1 MGSMTTSD
9 PTFRRSQIFL
19 GLALM
24 WSVVAVAVILRHHIA
39 EPISVASTI
48 INGHKVMPAHLANTP
63 IGMTSI
69 TVNGHIYFG
78 NPPALTLFQRDQV
91 SFTIV
96 IIVLV
101 LGLVASTIDLVLR
114 IVRHS
119 HRAGTVAV
127 MAGVAVALFSL
138 FGFLWGVASVGVVGG
153 LLIFSGF
160 PTRRKN
166 V

>member
-1 MGSMTTSD
+1 MTTSD
-9 PTFRRSQIFL
+9 LTFRRSQIFL

-24 WSVVAVAVILRHHIA
+24 WSVVAVAVILGHHIA
-39 EPISVASTI
+39 EPISLVSTT

-69 TVNGHIYFG
+69 TINGHTYFG
-78 NPPALTLFQRDQV
+78 NPPAPTLFQRDQV

-96 IIVLV
+96 VIVLV
-101 LGLVASTIDLVLR
+101 AGLVGSMIDLILR
-114 IVRHS
+114 MVRHS
-119 HRAGTVAV
+119 HRSGTVAV

-160 PTRRKN
+160 PTRGKN
-166 V
+166 VK